1 MIEIREMTV
10 ADVRRVHEID
20 NASFTAPWPAEAF
33 TIELANPRARAFVCE
48 CDNKIVGFIVYWIII
63 DECHIA
69 TIAVDEAYRGRG
81 FAKALLSKAL
91 RDSAASGVIIS
102 HLEVRASNESAKML
116 YDSFGFEIVGVRKQY
131 YKDNNEDALLLTL
144 EMRS

>member
-1 MIEIREMTV
+1 MIELRAMTL

-20 NASFTAPWPAEAF
+20 NASFSAPWPATAF
-33 TIELANPRARAFVCE
+33 TIELANPRTRAWVCE
-48 CDNKIVGFIVYWIII
+48 SENKIVGFIVCWIII

-69 TIAVDEAYRGRG
+69 TIAVDEAYRGKG
-81 FAKALLSKAL
+81 IAKALLRKAL
-91 RDSAASGVIIS
+91 KSGADEGAIIS
-102 HLEVRASNESAKML
+102 HLEVRASNEAAKML
-116 YDSFGFEIVGVRKQY
+116 YDSFGFELVGVRKKY